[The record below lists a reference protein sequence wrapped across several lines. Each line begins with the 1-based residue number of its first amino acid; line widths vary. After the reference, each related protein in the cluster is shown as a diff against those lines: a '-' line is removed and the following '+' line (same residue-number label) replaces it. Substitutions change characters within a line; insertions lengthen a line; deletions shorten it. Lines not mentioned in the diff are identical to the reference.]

1 MERIKTRVNTHRE
14 VYHDTSS
21 RGKGRPRH
29 DCWRADVTIQDA
41 SGKRRI
47 RRRFSTRAEAEAW
60 LSGH

>member
-1 MERIKTRVNTHRE
+1 MAQIKTTTRYHRE

-21 RGKGRPRH
+21 RGNGRPRH

-47 RRRFSTRAEAEAW
+47 RRRFKTYEDALRW
-60 LSGH
+60 LNGY